1 MIPIADNTPN
11 RDRPLVTYWL
21 IGINL
26 ALFLWEL
33 RLELTGELY
42 AVVNSWGVIPAQIT
56 TVARDTLAGGNPAAV
71 IALILIATSLLK
83 GIFLHGSFSQILGN
97 LLFLWVFGSKVE
109 GILGWWRYLGFYL
122 ISGILMGIIQIL
134 ADSSLN
140 VPLIGANGAIASI
153 LGAYLIAFPQAKI
166 DSILPLLI
174 IYIPVELPALFYLF
188 WWFVQQAFYGIGS
201 LNITPGVNPLGWGY
215 LSANLGL
222 LWGAIV
228 VFWWK
233 RDRQTV

>member
-33 RLELTGELY
+33 RLELTGELN

-71 IALILIATSLLK
+71 IALILMATSLLK

-97 LLFLWVFGSKVE
+97 LLFLWVFGRKVE
-109 GILGWWRYLGFYL
+109 GIFGWWRYLGFYL

-166 DSILPLLI
+166 DSILPLVI

-188 WWFVQQAFYGIGS
+188 WWFVQQVFYGIGS

-215 LSANLGL
+215 LSANFGL

-228 VFWWK
+228 VFWWR

>member
-11 RDRPLVTYWL
+11 RDRPLVTYGL

-33 RLELTGELY
+33 RLELTGELN
-42 AVVNSWGVIPAQIT
+42 AVVNSWGVIPSQIT
-56 TVARDTLAGGNPAAV
+56 TVGRDTLAAGNPAAV
-71 IALILIATSLLK
+71 IAFILIATSLLK

-153 LGAYLIAFPQAKI
+153 LGAYLMAFSQAKI
-166 DSILPLLI
+166 DSILPLVI
-174 IYIPVELPALFYLF
+174 IFIPVELPALFYLF
-188 WWFVQQAFYGIGS
+188 WWFVQQVFYGIGS

-215 LSANLGL
+215 LSANFGL

>member
-33 RLELTGELY
+33 RLELTGELN

-166 DSILPLLI
+166 DSILPLAI
-174 IYIPVELPALFYLF
+174 IFIPVELPALFYLF
-188 WWFVQQAFYGIGS
+188 WWFVQQVFYGIGS

-215 LSANLGL
+215 LSANFGL